1 MRYLRP
7 DSRELAVEFSI
18 KTLSPG
24 KAKTGCLVLGVYRG
38 ARGAELT
45 RAAQLAH
52 RAPPGAPRGAV
63 PPPPAATAPLREA
76 RREAVATADGAAL
89 ARTLGNLPSNIC
101 TPAYLAEE
109 ARKLARQF
117 KLAIEE
123 IGRAS
128 CRER

>member
-45 RAAQLAH
+45 RAAQLAD
-52 RAPPGAPRGAV
+52 RAARGA
-63 PPPPAATAPLREA
+63 LREA
-76 RREAVATADGAAL
+76 LGDVSGKTGSTLLLRRVAGPAAQRNPLVGVGGRQEVAEGAH
-89 ARTLGNLPSNIC
+89 RDPG
-101 TPAYLAEE
+101 
-109 ARKLARQF
+109 
-117 KLAIEE
+117 
-123 IGRAS
+123 GR
-128 CRER
+128 